1 MHYAFSFAHFLAVV
15 PRLRRDISLIS
26 IINRCYPDCNI
37 KELSNTTG
45 TATKYKQQ
53 LRTCIRRFVHLF
65 IAVSARQGCQISLC
79 DVFLGDVNRR
89 RQICFF
95 LLNIV
100 IQKSI
105 SSKFTYIWHF
115 KRVGIIV
122 TKFEKSRIQFRCR
135 RRRRCLSPLHCNI
148 TVRFS
153 TEHPM

>member
-1 MHYAFSFAHFLAVV
+1 MHYAFSFVHFLAVV

-45 TATKYKQQ
+45 TATKNKQQ
-53 LRTCIRRFVHLF
+53 LRTCIRRF
-65 IAVSARQGCQISLC
+65 CTSLHRRLC
-79 DVFLGDVNRR
+79 TTRMWSFVMRCFLGDVNRR

-95 LLNIV
+95 LLNVV